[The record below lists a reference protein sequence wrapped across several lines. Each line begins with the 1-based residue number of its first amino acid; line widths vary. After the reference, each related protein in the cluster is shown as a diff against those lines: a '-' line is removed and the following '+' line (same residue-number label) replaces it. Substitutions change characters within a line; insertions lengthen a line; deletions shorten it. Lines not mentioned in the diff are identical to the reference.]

1 MLTIHTPIDLTVDP
15 SVLKINKN
23 FEERLI
29 GNYQMIG
36 SNLEPE
42 DMLHFLSEPP
52 EVYLAEGGMTALI
65 ENNRITENQN
75 LKLDVINNV
84 INRILVS
91 DTYRMTYQ
99 DQVFIESV
107 LNKLGITD
115 VQKFI
120 RQVQNSREE
129 TKNINYLTDLY
140 WSQQETISQLMEYQ
154 KMRKGQEEVQQDE
167 DNNAPSGDGLWLH
180 QKIMN
185 RLQTAVVYQELKN
198 YISSSTNQYR
208 SITDA
213 EMKISEQNITVQNML
228 LNKLRNYTRMEQQ
241 PLEFHYLNT
250 YELGDEMIRQGDQ
263 HQIENQLVEAV
274 LVNVLHQMYALRVEE
289 LLKKDNVWY
298 QLAGSIHQATENT
311 YNRFITYHKQGFLSE
326 KQADIYNKQVQQYQR
341 NEIQAIQQLYE
352 EMQYSTIQRADGD
365 RSPAEAL
372 IYFEEQTEGEDTPQT
387 TIKTVPQPVTETVEN
402 TILHG
407 QQILSMTSE
416 ERLIKERLELINQNN
431 LKNYELLSQMN
442 LQNLEEYT
450 NVNIQQ
456 ARAGEESSHGLLEA
470 PEAMMT
476 YLEQQNVT
484 EQQNIVEKEN
494 VKLLPEGETRGSVE
508 PPKGD
513 HQISRYPES
522 ANAHHQGDSLLI
534 RENLSKERELQT
546 ELVHHTDEFER
557 ETSHELEHTQ
567 VYREHLQEQ
576 TEQIQRELQRQIDRI
591 EWKNRAEELPATEE
605 LAYLEQQA
613 GEEQQELSFREKP
626 AGITEMVE
634 KTTLQGQQLET
645 VTRQENLIKE
655 QLEQINQK
663 NVRNLERLSKLN
675 LENRKETKIL
685 RINQENA
692 RKDALRVLTEPREVL
707 MTYLESETA
716 TEKQEVVEKER
727 LKQLF
732 GEETIRIF
740 ETLERYQKS
749 PNYSGNMGASGQD
762 EAMLVKDIL
771 LQQQSV
777 ETELVHR
784 SEELQQES
792 IHELESTQVF
802 REYLP
807 EQVKQIRQEN
817 QKRIDRIELIHKKE
831 ENTLD
836 EELVEELRGI
846 QRVKKVENEQITQ
859 TVVEKN
865 QTQEVI
871 NTRIHDFQT
880 QQNEDL
886 VRMVTD
892 KVQNQLGSI
901 SEQIYTKLEKRMD
914 MERRRRGL

>member
-1 MLTIHTPIDLTVDP
+1 MLTIHTPIELTVDP

-107 LNKLGITD
+107 LNKMGITD

-120 RQVQNSREE
+120 RQVQNSKEE
-129 TKNINYLTDLY
+129 TQNVNYLTDLY

-154 KMRKGQEEVQQDE
+154 KMRKGQEENQPDE
-167 DNNAPSGDGLWLH
+167 DNQELSGDGLWLH

-198 YISSSTNQYR
+198 YISSSTNQYQ

-213 EMKISEQNITVQNML
+213 EMKISEQNVIVQNML

-298 QLAGSIHQATENT
+298 QLAGSIYQATENT
-311 YNRFITYHKQGFLSE
+311 FNRFITYHKQGFVSQ

-341 NEIQAIQQLYE
+341 NEIQAIHQLYE
-352 EMQYSTIQRADGD
+352 EMHYSTIQRTNGD
-365 RSPAEAL
+365 RSPEEL
-372 IYFEEQTEGEDTPQT
+372 IYLEEQAEGEETPQT
-387 TIKTVPQPVTETVEN
+387 TIKMVPQPVTETVEN

-442 LQNLEEYT
+442 LQNLEEHT
-450 NVNIQQ
+450 NVNIHQ
-456 ARAGEESSHGLLEA
+456 ARAGEKDSRGLTEA
-470 PEAMMT
+470 PEAMLT
-476 YLEQQNVT
+476 YLEQQMVT
-484 EQQNIVEKEN
+484 EEQSIVENEHLE
-494 VKLLPEGETRGSVE
+494 LLPAGEGKRIVE
-508 PPKGD
+508 PPKSE

-522 ANAHHQGDSLLI
+522 VKADDQGERLLI

-546 ELVHHTDEFER
+546 ELLYHMEEFER
-557 ETSHELEHTQ
+557 ETNHELEHTQ
-567 VYREHLQEQ
+567 VYRENLSEQ
-576 TEQIQRELQRQIDRI
+576 VLT
-591 EWKNRAEELPATEE
+591 
-605 LAYLEQQA
+605 
-613 GEEQQELSFREKP
+613 S
-626 AGITEMVE
+626 
-634 KTTLQGQQLET
+634 
-645 VTRQENLIKE
+645 QENLLKE

-685 RINQENA
+685 QINQEHA
-692 RKDALRVLTEPREVL
+692 RKDALRVLSEPKEVL
-707 MTYLESETA
+707 MTYLESQTT
-716 TEKQEVVEKER
+716 TEQQEMVEKER

-749 PNYSGNMGASGQD
+749 PNYSVNMGASGQD
-762 EAMLVKDIL
+762 EAMLMRDIL

-777 ETELVHR
+777 ETELVHS
-784 SEELQQES
+784 SEELQQET
-792 IHELESTQVF
+792 IYELEGTQVF

-871 NTRIHDFQT
+871 NTQIHDFQK

-886 VRMVTD
+886 IRMVTD